1 MTRFLGIAS
10 VLLVVLLAMAFAAVN
25 AGQRVTLSLG
35 ILTLY
40 RVPVTLVAFGGLFV
54 GMLVMFS
61 TGIYTDLKVRK
72 ILKDRLAEESR
83 KEQGWIDRNQQDLFA
98 QPRDEPAAS
107 AGSGAEASREGA
119 AVSGKAALAEDG
131 PVSGETVASGGASGS
146 EQGAGSEGAAAALP
160 GPLAASEEE
169 LEASPPGSPWPQA
182 GSPGSEAKPTSLE
195 DESDQ
200 GRSQRSISTPGSS
213 QSTSGGPWDP
223 RDAGPEPEA
232 PGRNVKDPG
241 GLDQEGSTP
250 EARASDSEPGPPAP
264 EADPWTQ
271 DPGERKETTE

>member
-98 QPRDEPAAS
+98 QPRDEPAGS
-107 AGSGAEASREGA
+107 AGSGPEASREGA
-119 AVSGKAALAEDG
+119 AGSGKAALAEDG

-146 EQGAGSEGAAAALP
+146 EQGAGSEGAAAAFP
-160 GPLAASEEE
+160 GSPAASEEE
-169 LEASPPGSPWPQA
+169 LEASPPGSPWP
-182 GSPGSEAKPTSLE
+182 GRHHRSVVVWE
-195 DESDQ
+195 DRD
-200 GRSQRSISTPGSS
+200 GRR
-213 QSTSGGPWDP
+213 TSGSWHC
-223 RDAGPEPEA
+223 RAAKTHAG
-232 PGRNVKDPG
+232 
-241 GLDQEGSTP
+241 
-250 EARASDSEPGPPAP
+250 
-264 EADPWTQ
+264 
-271 DPGERKETTE
+271 

>member
-98 QPRDEPAAS
+98 QPRDGPAGS

-119 AVSGKAALAEDG
+119 A
-131 PVSGETVASGGASGS
+131 
-146 EQGAGSEGAAAALP
+146 GSEGAAAAFP
-160 GPLAASEEE
+160 GSPAASEEE
-169 LEASPPGSPWPQA
+169 LGASPPGSPWPQEA
-182 GSPGSEAKPTSLE
+182 SPGSEAKPTSLE
-195 DESDQ
+195 AESDQ
-200 GRSQRSISTPGSS
+200 GRSHRSISTPGSS
-213 QSTSGGPWDP
+213 ESVSGVPWDP

-232 PGRNVKDPG
+232 SGRNVKDPG

-271 DPGERKETTE
+271 DPEERKETTE